1 MNLYVMDKYLNTL
14 IVKFASPC
22 NLNCTYCY
30 EYNTGDETWKT
41 KPKFFTEDFSIV
53 LNSRIKEYLKA
64 TNLKK
69 INIIAHGGEPLL
81 LGAERLNI
89 IFSNLKEGIEDKIN
103 FGMQTNGVLVNDNI
117 IKVLKSH
124 NVKCGVSIDGTFSH
138 NRHRVF
144 HNGKSTYEDTLKGY
158 NLLYINN
165 LVAGILCVVDFETDP
180 TEVLESLCALNPKQL
195 DLIQPFFNHNHPL
208 GAERLGKLFFDW
220 FSTAFE
226 YYMSKPEWHNIQLR
240 IFEAAIFSMLSN
252 KSNSDWFGGPH
263 GNYLVIETDG
273 NYDVLDHLKSIG
285 SYGKQISNLSM
296 GINDLS
302 LIDANEQIHAIY
314 DRFNIKSPPDSCLGC
329 KYENKCGGG
338 YYPTRYNSKNKSL
351 NNKSVYCD
359 GLLSIFDLITSKL
372 KNYGY

>member
-1 MNLYVMDKYLNTL
+1 MDKYLNTL

-41 KPKFFTEDFSIV
+41 KPKFFSEDFSIV
-53 LNSRIKEYLKA
+53 LNSRIKEYLKE

-103 FGMQTNGVLVNDNI
+103 FGMQTNAVLVNDNI
-117 IKVLKSH
+117 IEVLKTH

-138 NRHRVF
+138 NKHRVF
-144 HNGKSTYEDTLKGY
+144 HNGKSSYEETINGY
-158 NLLYINN
+158 NLLSNNN
-165 LVAGILCVVDFETDP
+165 LLAGILCVVDFETNP
-180 TEVLESLCALNPKQL
+180 TEVIDSLCSLNPKQL
-195 DLIQPFFNHNHPL
+195 DLIQPFFNHDHPL

-220 FSTAFE
+220 FSTAFD

-240 IFEAAIFSMLSN
+240 IFEAALFSILSK

-285 SYGKQISNLSM
+285 SFGKQISNLTM
-296 GINDLS
+296 NLS
-302 LIDANEQIHAIY
+302 NSSLLEANNKIHTIY
-314 DRFNIKSPPDSCLGC
+314 NKYNIKSPPDPCINC
-329 KYENKCGGG
+329 EIKNQCGGG
-338 YYPTRYNSKNKSL
+338 YYPTRFSSKNNSL
-351 NNKSVYCD
+351 NNKSVYCT
-359 GLLSIFDLITSKL
+359 GLLPFFNHLNSII
-372 KNYGY
+372 KN